1 MVGVRQPGPTTRST
15 LISSPDSRTSA
26 ADDRTAAPMAQED
39 SHSSQADA
47 TPPDTEV
54 HALYAALVDS
64 AEDAIFIKRL
74 DGTITSW
81 NPGAARLYG
90 YSPEEIVGRSVTILA
105 PPEHPDEIPSI
116 LARIAAGERIEHFET
131 VRLHQDGSRR
141 HVDLTISPIRNR
153 DGEIVAASSVARD
166 ITARKSAESQLLQ
179 AQKLE
184 SVGRLAGGIA
194 HDFNNMLTAIRGY
207 ADMLADDLSPDRASE
222 PDLVASLGSVAGISY
237 AAERAS
243 ALTAQLL
250 LFSRHQAVTRQ
261 VVELNAGIRNVEPM
275 LRRLIGEDL
284 RLVFKL
290 DSAAGNVMADP
301 GQLDQILINLV
312 VNARD
317 AMAEGGTISIETGNV
332 EFDEPYA
339 LEHFEVKPGPYVML
353 AVSDTGV
360 GMDRETRAHIF
371 EPFFSTK
378 EAGMGTGLGLATTY
392 GIVRQAG
399 GHIWLYSEP
408 GVGTTFKL
416 YFPRVE
422 AAVAVENVPRP
433 RPVSTQTGVVMVVE
447 DEPLVRD
454 VTTRLLERAGY
465 KVVVVG
471 DAAEAVA
478 TIERMTDPIDVLVTD
493 VIMPNMSGIALG
505 DRVLDGFPRIGV
517 VLLSGYTA
525 ETLDLDRITAR
536 GAMFLSKPFTS
547 HQLLQAVERARTTVA
562 SNN

>member
-1 MVGVRQPGPTTRST
+1 MGH
-15 LISSPDSRTSA
+15 DNSRASHGTG
-26 ADDRTAAPMAQED
+26 AAPPD
-39 SHSSQADA
+39 AD
-47 TPPDTEV
+47 V
-54 HALYAALVDS
+54 QALYSALVES
-64 AEDAIFIKRL
+64 AEDAIFTKRL

-81 NPGAARLYG
+81 NPGAIRLYG
-90 YSPEEIVGRSVTILA
+90 YLPEEIVGRSVTILA
-105 PPEHPDEIPSI
+105 PPDHPDEIPSI

-131 VRLHQDGSRR
+131 ERLHKDGSRR
-141 HVDLTISPIRNR
+141 HVALTISPIRNR
-153 DGEIVAASSVARD
+153 DGEIVAASTVARD

-207 ADMLADDLSPDRASE
+207 ADMLTDDLSPDRLSE
-222 PDLVASLGSVAGISY
+222 PDLAASLQSVVGISY

-243 ALTAQLL
+243 ALTGQLL
-250 LFSRHQAVTRQ
+250 AFSRHRAVTPK
-261 VVELNAGIRNVEPM
+261 VVELNAGIREVEPM

-290 DSAAGNVMADP
+290 DPSAGNVIADP

-317 AMAEGGTISIETGNV
+317 AMPDGGTISIETANV

-371 EPFFSTK
+371 EPFYTTK
-378 EAGMGTGLGLATTY
+378 DVGMGTGLGLATTY
-392 GIVRQAG
+392 GIVGQAG

-416 YFPRVE
+416 YFPRVD
-422 AAVAVENVPRP
+422 AAVTIEDEAGQS
-433 RPVSTQTGVVMVVE
+433 PVGTQTGVVMVVE
-447 DEPLVRD
+447 DEPLVRA
-454 VTTRLLERAGY
+454 VTTMLLERAGY
-465 KVVVVG
+465 KAVVVG
-471 DAAEAVA
+471 DGVEAAAA
-478 TIERMTDPIDVLVTD
+478 IEKMTDPIDVLVTD
-493 VIMPNMSGIALG
+493 VIMPKMSGIALC
-505 DRVLDGFPRIGV
+505 DWVLDRFPRIGV
-517 VLLSGYTA
+517 VLVSGYTA

-536 GAMFLSKPFTS
+536 GAIFLSKPFTS
-547 HQLLQAVERARTTVA
+547 QQLLRAVGRARTTEQA
-562 SNN
+562 NH